1 LNKIDNWCTLIL
13 KKNLKI
19 ILSSLKTPNT
29 FVSFEAKEFHQ
40 PQATIAPKFNRK
52 IKMQQRVHKIKGK
65 FYPLKH
71 QEWLEACRK
80 LKPPSERDVLYYVR
94 TLDPRNNG
102 ISIPTAKIA
111 HALSTPKRKVHPR
124 TVSRALKRLDQL
136 GFLDLEIVAAQV
148 KLRGGGL
155 WSSDRP
161 NPEVDQTIHG
171 VDQTIQR
178 VDQMIQGVDQTI
190 PEVDQMIHPEI
201 AKILTEKGIQ
211 RNGDFR
217 DLIDLIDLSEGEGES
232 FREFCERET
241 AHFDP
246 PLRSLTDYLASRDAS
261 GRPRYWPLWQKYQ
274 SANRDWRSHP
284 HYQEWSA
291 AIERDGYGW
300 VVQQFGQPEYS
311 ELIEFYKWYERNSSL

>member
-1 LNKIDNWCTLIL
+1 
-13 KKNLKI
+13 
-19 ILSSLKTPNT
+19 
-29 FVSFEAKEFHQ
+29 
-40 PQATIAPKFNRK
+40 
-52 IKMQQRVHKIKGK
+52 MQQRVHKIKGK

-80 LKPPSERDVLYYVR
+80 LKPSERDVLYYVR